1 MALRLQQIE
10 IKRWHADVDLL
21 VNQLASLVSNFFHRH
36 PTSNMRQD
44 IWPAIWEN
52 NAVENSWTIHY
63 TILVFFSVAASSN
76 CASLI
81 KIHSL
86 GKGGG
91 GGDRLCFCLWVCR
104 TSAHDN
110 NNNISF
116 HFLSWKNVT
125 FWIFRREEGRFCLF
139 ASEHIVGVSDVRWWQ
154 ACIEK
159 GGGKPWQ
166 VDHDRRE
173 ALNGLC
179 THAVQSPLLYW
190 WTTRRMLSA
199 TCCMT
204 HFNNKW

>member
-1 MALRLQQIE
+1 
-10 IKRWHADVDLL
+10 
-21 VNQLASLVSNFFHRH
+21 
-36 PTSNMRQD
+36 MRQD

-52 NAVENSWTIHY
+52 NAAQQNWIIHH

-104 TSAHDN
+104 TSARDN
-110 NNNISF
+110 TNNISF

-125 FWIFRREEGRFCLF
+125 FWIFKRGGGGRFCLF

-173 ALNGLC
+173 ALLLGEWVVY
-179 THAVQSPLLYW
+179 TVPLLCW
-190 WTTRRMLSA
+190 WTTTIMLSA
-199 TCCMT
+199 TSCMT